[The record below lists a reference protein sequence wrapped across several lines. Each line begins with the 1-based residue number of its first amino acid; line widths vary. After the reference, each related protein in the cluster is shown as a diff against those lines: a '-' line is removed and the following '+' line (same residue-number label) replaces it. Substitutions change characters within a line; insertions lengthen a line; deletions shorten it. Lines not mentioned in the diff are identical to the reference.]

1 METNKM
7 SDMKTEIKKFN
18 SLKQKN
24 KSIMNIKCITFD
36 KQAQDALPEEIKAK
50 MKADREKAIMDRQL
64 KKMEAL
70 SMQDIGRVTLYRGKK
85 EVSKEW
91 VYGFLTVK
99 PSYGNTQAYYIEY
112 VEELYK
118 DGKFKSLKHHSYSV
132 RSETIGQFTGLK
144 DKNGKKVHE
153 GDILYYRYDD
163 VLEDNGY
170 GKVYYDVVFKDGAFG
185 VMGEITNQF
194 LPFSYN
200 PITTEVVVGNIH
212 DNPEL
217 LKDK

>member
-1 METNKM
+1 
-7 SDMKTEIKKFN
+7 MKT
-18 SLKQKN
+18 
-24 KSIMNIKCITFD
+24 KCITFD

-70 SMQDIGRVTLYRGKK
+70 SMQDIGRVTLYRGQK

-118 DGKFKSLKHHSYSV
+118 DGKFNGLKHHSYLV
-132 RSETIGQFTGLK
+132 APETVCECTRLK
-144 DKNGKKVHE
+144 DKN
-153 GDILYYRYDD
+153 
-163 VLEDNGY
+163 
-170 GKVYYDVVFKDGAFG
+170 
-185 VMGEITNQF
+185 
-194 LPFSYN
+194 
-200 PITTEVVVGNIH
+200 
-212 DNPEL
+212 NPEML
-217 LKDK
+217 EL